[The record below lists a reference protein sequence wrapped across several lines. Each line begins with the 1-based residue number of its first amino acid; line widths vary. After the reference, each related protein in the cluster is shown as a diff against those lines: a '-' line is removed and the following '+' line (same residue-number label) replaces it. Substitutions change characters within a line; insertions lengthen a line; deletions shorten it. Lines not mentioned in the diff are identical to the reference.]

1 MSRYCAS
8 LDGMVIDD
16 ITQQLFSDEPRDT
29 LYHYTSLSG
38 LLGIVDSAV
47 LRASDIRY
55 MNDSVELRHTLD
67 LLRRHTRQRIRAGT
81 DRPGLLSQ
89 LLDWLSTRV
98 TSGPMLFGAS
108 FRANGNLLSQWRGYS
123 VHGKGVSLGFDP
135 VHICRCA
142 QRQHFQV
149 ARCLYDPGTQAE
161 LIEKIVSAVEAMAP
175 EAEIDESSAGWEPLF
190 EYIEGRLLSIAAVL
204 KHPSFE
210 EEQEWRI
217 VSPVIQQLQGYPIQF
232 REGASM
238 LVPYY
243 AFSLHVPS
251 EAPMQLDHVF
261 LGPTSNIE
269 QSLNSLRLYLEH
281 RGVEP
286 RRGITYCQIPYRQ
299 R

>member
-1 MSRYCAS
+1 
-8 LDGMVIDD
+8 VIDD
-16 ITQQLFSDEPRDT
+16 ITQQLFADEAGDT

-38 LLGIVDSAV
+38 MLGIVDAQI

-55 MNDSVELRHTLD
+55 MNDAVELRHTLD
-67 LLRRHTRQRIRAGT
+67 LLRRHTRQRIRSGT
-81 DRPGLLSQ
+81 DRPDLLGQ
-89 LLDWLSTRV
+89 LLDWLATRV
-98 TSGPMLFGAS
+98 TGGPMLFGAS

-123 VHGKGVSLGFDP
+123 IHGKGVSLGFDP
-135 VHICRCA
+135 QRIRSCA
-142 QRQHFQV
+142 QRQGFQV
-149 ARCLYDPGTQAE
+149 ARCLYDEHTQQM
-161 LIEKIVSAVEAMAP
+161 LIERIVNAVEAMA
-175 EAEIDESSAGWEPLF
+175 ASCESGSEDAGWTSLF

-217 VSPVIQQLQGYPIQF
+217 VSPVIQQLQGHPIQF

-243 AFSLHVPS
+243 AFSLRPAAKAS
-251 EAPMQLDHVF
+251 MQLDHVY
-261 LGPTSNIE
+261 LGPTSNTE
-269 QSLNSLRLYLEH
+269 QSLNSLRLYLQH

-286 RRGITYCQIPYRQ
+286 ARGISYCQIPYRQ